1 MHRRLIC
8 RRLVALAAAYAIAL
22 NMVSALL
29 PAFAPA
35 AEAGAATGGATDLA
49 TTDLAT
55 TDLTTLA
62 QMCGTGQSGE
72 RSDAGFPHGH
82 GRDCP
87 FGWVCLTLD
96 CSATGSLAVGV
107 HGGILLAPA
116 SATPLHVVSAGD
128 AAFRRRDI
136 GTPFARAPPRA

>member
-49 TTDLAT
+49 TTDL
-55 TDLTTLA
+55 TTLA

-72 RSDAGFPHGH
+72 RSDADPPNRH

-96 CSATGSLAVGV
+96 CSTTGSLAVGV

-116 SATPLHVVSAGD
+116 SATPLHIVSAGD
-128 AAFRRRDI
+128 AASRRRAI
-136 GTPFARAPPRA
+136 GAPFARAPPRA